1 VNDASER
8 AGAVV
13 RGRRAGSEVRAPEEK
28 GGASEG
34 PRARWRGADPTGAE
48 PVDTTWTDRVL
59 ELSVGP
65 VAHGGHCVAR
75 HEGRVVFVRHALPG
89 ERVLAVVVEDG
100 GGAFC
105 RADAV
110 AVREPSPRRVPAPCV
125 WARAGGCGGCDF
137 QHADPALQRELKSA
151 VLAEQ
156 LRRLAGIER
165 AVEVEEL
172 PGGALGWRHRVRLA
186 VDEHGRPGL
195 RAHRS
200 HDVLPIAD
208 CPITPSGA
216 LPPVLEHRFA
226 PGGEVEVVA
235 DADGL
240 VHVGAE
246 GPAVQRAVG
255 REWLL
260 SPGVFWQVHPALPDA
275 LAAVVGDWADAP
287 AGATAWDLYGG
298 VGLFAAVLA
307 GQVGPDGEVTVVES
321 SARAVADGR
330 AALADLPQVSWR
342 VGRVERVLDHGDLP
356 GWPEVVVADP
366 PRRGLGR
373 DLVDALC
380 ARAPA
385 RVVHVACDPAA
396 LARDLALFTA
406 RGYRLDGLRAF
417 DAFPMTHH
425 FESVALLTRG

>member
-1 VNDASER
+1 MSHAIAHTALD
-8 AGAVV
+8 
-13 RGRRAGSEVRAPEEK
+13 
-28 GGASEG
+28 
-34 PRARWRGADPTGAE
+34 
-48 PVDTTWTDRVL
+48 WTDRVL
-59 ELSVGP
+59 ELQVGP

-100 GGAFC
+100 GGGYC

-110 AVREPSPRRVPAPCV
+110 AVREAAPRRVPAPCV

-137 QHADPALQRELKSA
+137 QHADPAVARELKAA

-165 AVEVEEL
+165 AVEVEGL

-186 VDEHGRPGL
+186 VDEHGRAGL

-208 CPITPSGA
+208 CPITPAGA
-216 LPPVLEHRFA
+216 LPPVLERRFA
-226 PGGEVEVVA
+226 PGGDVEVVV
-235 DADGL
+235 DADGV

-275 LAAVVGDWADAP
+275 LAAVVGGLGRRAHRRH
-287 AGATAWDLYGG
+287 G
-298 VGLFAAVLA
+298 VGSLRRGGALRRGARRA
-307 GQVGPDGEVTVVES
+307 GRAGRGRSPSSSPRRRPSPTGARRWPTCRRWAGVPVAS
-321 SARAVADGR
+321 SACSAR
-330 AALADLPQVSWR
+330 
-342 VGRVERVLDHGDLP
+342 LP
-356 GWPEVVVADP
+356 GRPDVVVADP

-373 DLVDALC
+373 ELVDELC
-380 ARAPA
+380 ARGPD

-406 RGYRLDGLRAF
+406 RGYHLDGLRAF

-425 FESVALLTRG
+425 FESVALLTRA

>member
-1 VNDASER
+1 VSH
-8 AGAVV
+8 AV
-13 RGRRAGSEVRAPEEK
+13 AHTAL
-28 GGASEG
+28 
-34 PRARWRGADPTGAE
+34 D
-48 PVDTTWTDRVL
+48 WTDRVL
-59 ELSVGP
+59 ELDVGP

-100 GGAFC
+100 GGGFC

-110 AVREPSPRRVPAPCV
+110 AVREASPRRVPAPCV

-137 QHADPALQRELKSA
+137 QHADPALQRELKAA

-156 LRRLAGIER
+156 LRRLAGTER
-165 AVEVEEL
+165 AVQVEEL

-186 VDEHGRPGL
+186 VDEQGRPGL

-208 CPITPSGA
+208 CPITPAGT
-216 LPPVLEHRFA
+216 LPPVLERWFP
-226 PGGEVEVVA
+226 PGGDVEVVM
-235 DADGL
+235 DADGV

-246 GPAVQRAVG
+246 SPGVQRAAG

-275 LAAVVGDWADAP
+275 LAAVVADWAAAP
-287 AGATAWDLYGG
+287 AGGTAWDLYGG

-307 GQVGPDGEVTVVES
+307 GQVGPDGSVTVVES

-330 AALADLPQVSWR
+330 AALADLPQVGWR
-342 VGRVERVLDHGDLP
+342 TGRVEHVLGALP
-356 GWPEVVVADP
+356 GRPDVVVADP

-373 DLVDALC
+373 ELVEALC
-380 ARAPA
+380 ARAPD

-396 LARDLALFTA
+396 LARDLALFAA
-406 RGYRLDGLRAF
+406 RGYSLDGLRAF

-425 FESVALLTRG
+425 FESVALLTRA

>member
-1 VNDASER
+1 VSH
-8 AGAVV
+8 AV
-13 RGRRAGSEVRAPEEK
+13 AHTAL
-28 GGASEG
+28 
-34 PRARWRGADPTGAE
+34 D
-48 PVDTTWTDRVL
+48 WTDRVL
-59 ELSVGP
+59 ELNVGP

-100 GGAFC
+100 GGGYC

-110 AVREPSPRRVPAPCV
+110 AVREAAPRRVPAPCV

-137 QHADPALQRELKSA
+137 QHADPAVARELKAA

-165 AVEVEEL
+165 AVEVEAL

-186 VDEHGRPGL
+186 VDDDGRPGL

-208 CPITPSGA
+208 CPITPAGA
-216 LPPVLEHRFA
+216 LPPVLERRFA
-226 PGGEVEVVA
+226 PGGEVEVVM
-235 DADGL
+235 DADGV
-240 VHVGAE
+240 VHVGEE

-255 REWLL
+255 REWVL

-275 LAAVVGDWADAP
+275 LAAVVRDWADAP
-287 AGATAWDLYGG
+287 TGGTAWDLYGG

-307 GQVGPDGEVTVVES
+307 GQVGLDGVVTVVES
-321 SARAVADGR
+321 SAQAVADGR
-330 AALADLPQVSWR
+330 AALADLPQLDWHT
-342 VGRVERVLDHGDLP
+342 GRVERVLGRLP
-356 GWPEVVVADP
+356 GQPDVVVADP

-373 DLVDALC
+373 DLVDKLC
-380 ARAPA
+380 ARGPD

-406 RGYRLDGLRAF
+406 RGYSLGGLRAF

-425 FESVALLTRG
+425 FESVALLTRA

>member
-1 VNDASER
+1 VT
-8 AGAVV
+8 
-13 RGRRAGSEVRAPEEK
+13 APEL
-28 GGASEG
+28 
-34 PRARWRGADPTGAE
+34 P
-48 PVDTTWTDRVL
+48 WTDRVL
-59 ELSVGP
+59 ELDVGP

-89 ERVLAVVVEDG
+89 ERVLAIVVEDSG
-100 GGAFC
+100 GGFC

-110 AVREPSPRRVPAPCV
+110 AVREASPQRVPAPCA

-137 QHADPALQRELKSA
+137 QHADPARQRALKA
-151 VLAEQ
+151 DVLAEQ

-165 AVEVEEL
+165 RVEVEEL

-208 CPITPSGA
+208 CPIAPAGA
-216 LPPVLEHRFA
+216 LPPVLEQRFA
-226 PGGEVEVVA
+226 PGGEVEVAV
-235 DADGL
+235 DADGI
-240 VHVGAE
+240 VHVGD
-246 GPAVQRAVG
+246 GPVVQRAVG

-275 LAAVVGDWADAP
+275 LAAVVGEWAAAP
-287 AGATAWDLYGG
+287 AAGTAWDLYGG

-307 GQVGPDGEVTVVES
+307 QQVGPDGAVTVVES
-321 SARAVADGR
+321 ARQAVADGR
-330 AALADLPQVSWR
+330 AALADLPQVDWR
-342 VGRVERVLDHGDLP
+342 AGRVEHVLDTLP
-356 GWPEVVVADP
+356 GRPDVVVADP

-373 DLVDALC
+373 PLVDALC
-380 ARAPA
+380 ARAPE

-396 LARDLALFTA
+396 LARDLALFTD
-406 RGYRLDGLRAF
+406 RGYRVDGLRAF

-425 FESVALLTRG
+425 FESVALLSRV

>member
-1 VNDASER
+1 MKRS
-8 AGAVV
+8 
-13 RGRRAGSEVRAPEEK
+13 
-28 GGASEG
+28 
-34 PRARWRGADPTGAE
+34 PRARAARGRSLVGERFEAE
-48 PVDTTWTDRVL
+48 
-59 ELSVGP
+59 VGP

-75 HEGRVVFVRHALPG
+75 VGDEGRVVFVRHALPG

-100 GGAFC
+100 GGGFC

-110 AVREPSPRRVPAPCV
+110 AVREAAPGRVEPPCA

-137 QHADPALQRELKSA
+137 QHADPALQRELKAA

-172 PGGALGWRHRVRLA
+172 PGGALGWRSRVRLA
-186 VDEHGRPGL
+186 VDETGRPGL

-208 CPITPSGA
+208 CPIAPPGA
-216 LPPVLEHRFA
+216 LPPVLERGFA
-226 PGGEVEVVA
+226 PGSEVEVVV
-235 DADGL
+235 DADGTT
-240 VHVGAE
+240 HVDGSS
-246 GPAVQRAVG
+246 PVVQRAAG
-255 REWLL
+255 REWRL

-275 LAAVVGDWADAP
+275 LAGLVAEWARAP
-287 AGATAWDLYGG
+287 AGGTAWDLYGG

-307 GQVGPDGEVTVVES
+307 GQVGPAGRVVVVES

-330 AALADLPQVSWR
+330 AALADLPQVDWR
-342 VGRVERVLDHGDLP
+342 AGRVERVLP
-356 GWPEVVVADP
+356 GLTDRPDVVVADP

-373 DLVDALC
+373 ELVDALC
-380 ARAPA
+380 ARRPD

-425 FESVALLTRG
+425 FESVAVLSRA